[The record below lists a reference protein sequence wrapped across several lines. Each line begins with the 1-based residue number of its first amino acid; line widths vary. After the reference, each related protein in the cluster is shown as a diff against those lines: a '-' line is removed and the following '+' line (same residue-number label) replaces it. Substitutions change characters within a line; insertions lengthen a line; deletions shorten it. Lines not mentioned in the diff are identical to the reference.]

1 MAFASQVNVELQA
14 HWVLPRWPSHRAPH
28 DWQKY
33 MRPRAKVQGVWV
45 YFIEVT
51 FFIADPVMPHDS
63 SMIVEVIAQCL
74 ERVDEICRERNI
86 ARPTEFVLW
95 TDNTSRENKNS
106 TMMAYL
112 AHLVSKGM
120 FTCASLMN
128 LPKGHTHNILDQLF
142 GVISRAMKTVHTLRD
157 LDELAEQS
165 ESFLQRPALRE
176 WFGPDTRVR
185 CKLLLSVRNWTAFY
199 EQLHISYEGGMR
211 WDVTATHCVS
221 AMVRHTG

>member
-1 MAFASQVNVELQA
+1 MIHLYRCYACLQMEWTRPDCVKKAHELGIHVYIISLYMAFASQVNVELQA

-86 ARPTEFVLW
+86 A
-95 TDNTSRENKNS
+95 
-106 TMMAYL
+106 
-112 AHLVSKGM
+112 
-120 FTCASLMN
+120 
-128 LPKGHTHNILDQLF
+128 
-142 GVISRAMKTVHTLRD
+142 
-157 LDELAEQS
+157 
-165 ESFLQRPALRE
+165 
-176 WFGPDTRVR
+176 
-185 CKLLLSVRNWTAFY
+185 
-199 EQLHISYEGGMR
+199 
-211 WDVTATHCVS
+211 
-221 AMVRHTG
+221 